1 MCLKSVKSKGG
12 AGGHELAKL
21 NSEAWF
27 KQSLQYNHQGKF
39 PNILW
44 NDFKKMRRVFS

>member
-1 MCLKSVKSKGG
+1 MCLKSVKSKEG
-12 AGGHELAKL
+12 GGHELAKL
-21 NSEAWF
+21 NNEAWF

-44 NDFKKMRRVFS
+44 SNFQKMWRVF